1 LAFVSAAAA
10 AAQQHEPS
18 RHHPSAQGGDPES
31 IGAGPTS
38 RASGPT
44 DYNPKAAPITT
55 DDKGVTTTNPS
66 GEVAGSDSMRRDQGN
81 ESYDAAQPERR

>member
-31 IGAGPTS
+31 IGAGPS

-44 DYNPKAAPITT
+44 DYNPKAAPTTT
-55 DDKGVTTTNPS
+55 DNKGVTTTNPS